1 MRHPPVIPNH
11 DRMAPDEAPAQST
24 GRQFCI
30 WVSGRLS
37 KALADD
43 LGGMGGSDA
52 AGGATLT
59 GEFIDQ
65 SQVYGILDRLRRLG
79 IDVVRFEITEPAK
92 DEG

>member
-1 MRHPPVIPNH
+1 MTPS
-11 DRMAPDEAPAQST
+11 DAPAQPT

-37 KALADD
+37 EALAED
-43 LGGMGGSDA
+43 LCGTVGSDA

-59 GEFIDQ
+59 GEFVDQ
-65 SQVYGILDRLRRLG
+65 SQVYGILDRLRQLG

-92 DEG
+92 KEGS